1 MGITILDQRDKE
13 ELNKKIDDAKKE
25 TAKQIDEA
33 IKNSTGPIDPSRIK
47 DMYYTEDGGMV
58 EILPESTAVGSDQ
71 SIMGEFY
78 VMGKPI
84 TLEVG
89 KTYKVVYNGTEYEC
103 VASAI
108 SIPTIGEGIGLGDV
122 DILSTGSPS
131 GSYPFVI
138 ATADA
143 LINMGASIAVLDA
156 SVVARAM
163 PLPTVAIYGNATV
176 VYHIPPKYIKD
187 MYYVDGTE
195 EVVIFPEITVPS
207 NTQLPLDQPSDIKPG
222 ETYICIVDG
231 VEYECTAIE
240 VGAFIGATFSVTLL
254 GNTLLLNGEDTGEPF
269 YFITSTNEIEAGA
282 YGIAHIDNNKETATV
297 SIKQVK
303 EKIHKLDNKYL
314 DLDWLPIYKE
324 KPIAAFDC
332 TTNND
337 ISGGG
342 SVVDGMKPVSTGVVS
357 SVLTNLNYNKTV
369 TLDNQT
375 APAAIVTIVLDGVS
389 YDAYC
394 MNMDNYFM
402 IRFDT
407 DMKPLP
413 FIIYNNISGE
423 KLYFGAVVDGDH
435 TVTISAKE
443 PNKIPEDFLP
453 GETKPATTIVH
464 IDDYAQTF
472 YLNERF
478 KLGTSASNIQL
489 AVKLCD
495 GLINKNLCINNINIK
510 DRVNNINYFNSY
522 LSAEFTNY
530 YEIKVNAYITT
541 YCGSVIAEDGNGN
554 LFNISISVNRTVD
567 GELGECY
574 LSAYK
579 LNYDTWT
586 GGSY

>member
-13 ELNKKIDDAKKE
+13 ELNKKIDDA
-25 TAKQIDEA
+25 
-33 IKNSTGPIDPSRIK
+33 IKNYTGPIDPSRIK

-89 KTYKVVYNGTEYEC
+89 KTYKVVYNGTEYES
-103 VASAI
+103 VASVI

-156 SVVARAM
+156 HVVARAM

-176 VYHIPPKYIKD
+176 VHHIPPKYIKD

-195 EVVIFPEITVPS
+195 EVVILSEITVPS
-207 NTQLPLDQPSDIKPG
+207 NTQIPLEQPFDIKAG
-222 ETYICIVDG
+222 ETYICIADG
-231 VEYECTAIE
+231 VEYECAAIE
-240 VGAFIGATFSVTLL
+240 IGAALGVDFSVVGI
-254 GNTLLLNGEDTGEPF
+254 GNTKELTGTDTGEPF
-269 YFITSTNEIEAGA
+269 YFVTSANEIAPGA
-282 YGIAHIDNNKETATV
+282 YGIARIESANDTATV
-297 SIKQVK
+297 NIKQVK

-324 KPIAAFDC
+324 NPIAAFDC

-342 SVVDGMKPVSTGVVS
+342 SLIDGMRVFEIGVSQT
-357 SVLTNLNYNKTV
+357 VLTNLNYNKTV
-369 TLDNQT
+369 TQDGQDVPL
-375 APAAIVTIVLDGVS
+375 AIVTIVLDGVS

-394 MNMDNYFM
+394 MNYDYAYY
-402 IRFDT
+402 IACDT
-407 DMKPLP
+407 NMQPLP
-413 FIIYNNISGE
+413 FIICNNIVSKE
-423 KLYFGAVVDGDH
+423 LQFGARVDGDH
-435 TVTISAKE
+435 TVIISAKE

-478 KLGTSASNIQL
+478 KLGTSTSDIQL
-489 AVKLCD
+489 AVKLVD
-495 GLINKNLCINNINIK
+495 GLINKNLRINNINIK

-541 YCGSVIAEDGNGN
+541 YCGSVIVEDGNGN
-554 LFNISISVNRTVD
+554 LFNISISANRTVD